1 VADDFLWDGSGTPD
15 PEVERL
21 TQLLRPLRHDRPA
34 PAFPEMASTAPV
46 RTRRTGE
53 ALAAAAV
60 VVFAVSSLVVVA
72 RRPPATGWNVARLEG
87 QPRVGETP
95 VGEHDRLGLGDWVE
109 TDATSRARIAVGA
122 IGDVELRPRT
132 RVRLVDAGRESHRL
146 SLVRGE
152 MLARIWGRPGQ
163 FRVDTPS
170 ATAVDLG
177 CIYTLSVDEAGA
189 GLLTVQVGWVAFALE
204 GRESF
209 VPAGA
214 RCATR
219 RERGPGTPYFLDAPE
234 RLKEALAALDSGA
247 APARPGALDAVL
259 EAARPRD
266 ALSLWHLLS
275 SLEDAD
281 RPRAYERLAS
291 FVPPPPGVTRDGVLR
306 GDRAM
311 LDLWWDALD
320 LGPVSLWREW
330 ERPWTASK
338 RFAPSPR

>member
-1 VADDFLWDGSGTPD
+1 VGDDYLWDGSGAPD
-15 PEVERL
+15 PEVQRL
-21 TQLLRPLRHDRPA
+21 TRLLRPLRHDRPA
-34 PAFPEMASTAPV
+34 PAFPEWASTAQV
-46 RTRRTGE
+46 RRRRTGE
-53 ALAAAAV
+53 ALAAAA
-60 VVFAVSSLVVVA
+60 AVLLALSGLVVVA
-72 RRPPATGWNVARLEG
+72 RRSPQTGWNVARLEG
-87 QPRVGETP
+87 QPRVGETL
-95 VGEHDRLGLGDWVE
+95 VGKHSRVGLGQWVE
-109 TDATSRARIAVGA
+109 TDATSRARIVVGA
-122 IGDVELRPRT
+122 IGDVELGPRT
-132 RVRLVDAGRESHRL
+132 RVRLLDAGRESHRL

-152 MLARIWGRPGQ
+152 MAARIWGRPGQ

-177 CIYTLSVDEAGA
+177 CTYTLSVDDTGA
-189 GLLTVQVGWVAFALE
+189 GLLSVQIGWVAFAFE

-234 RLKEALAALDSGA
+234 RLKRALASLDSDA
-247 APARPGALDAVL
+247 EAPRRGALDAVL

-266 ALSLWHLLS
+266 TLSLWHLLS

-291 FVPPPPGVTRDGVLR
+291 FVPPPPGVSRDGVLR

-330 ERPWTASK
+330 ERPWTDSK
-338 RFAPSPR
+338 HFAPRPR